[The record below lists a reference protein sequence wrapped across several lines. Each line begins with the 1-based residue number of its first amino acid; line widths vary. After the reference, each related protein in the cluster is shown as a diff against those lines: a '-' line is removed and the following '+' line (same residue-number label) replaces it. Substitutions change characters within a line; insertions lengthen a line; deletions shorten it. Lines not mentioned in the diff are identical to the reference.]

1 MEVVKAPTG
10 QLAIILS
17 KDEQKILMQTLMGGV
32 QEQLN
37 FNEPPLEEDPLKN
50 FKKNT
55 KDALV
60 ELIKKHKCLPFTG
73 HETTDIR
80 RKYYVPDLQ
89 NTLRVLSQRG
99 HMSIERKSDNINIYQ
114 FSERICRHFGN

>member
-17 KDEQKILMQTLMGGV
+17 KEEQKILMQTLMGGV
-32 QEQLN
+32 QEEIKFDETPLN
-37 FNEPPLEEDPLKN
+37 EDPFKN

-60 ELIKKHKCLPFTG
+60 ELVKTFKCSPFTG
-73 HETTDIR
+73 HQTTDIR
-80 RKYYVPDLQ
+80 RKYYVPDIQ
-89 NTLRVLSQRG
+89 NTLRLLSQRG
-99 HMSIERKSDNINIYQ
+99 HMTIERKSDNVNVYQ
-114 FSERICRHFGN
+114 FNERLCRHFGN